1 MKKHIKKLLCS
12 ILIALMVLT
21 SVPFIGS
28 TDLTP
33 LASAYEAPT
42 KGMCGDN
49 VSYSYNEKKAELTL
63 GGTGKMWDYSKRG
76 DEVTPFYTYWIK
88 SLVIGSGVTYVDLFN
103 LLQEISCLSKITVN
117 KNNKYYSSDSSGVLF
132 NKDKTELLLYP
143 ASSESTSYK
152 IPSGVKKIADR
163 AFACSFSLKSITIPN
178 TVESI
183 GECAFYCCSF
193 TSVKIPSGV
202 KTIGKDAFDGCHDL
216 KKITVDKNN
225 KYFSYDS
232 TGVLFNKSKTK
243 LILYPVG
250 NTAKSYTVPSTVKTI
265 GNKAFCDA
273 ANLESVT
280 LSKNLTQIGYSAF
293 AGCSKLKSISLP
305 DTTTAIGSGCFLGCM
320 SLKSVKL
327 GTGLTT
333 IGTEA
338 FRGSDITSIKI
349 PAKVNSIGKYA
360 FKDCNSLKKISV
372 DNNNAKYSCDSNGVL
387 FNKNKTTL
395 ISYPRANTNT
405 SYTIPNTVK
414 TIYLYAFENCNKLSS
429 IKLGNSVKTI
439 GSSAFSGCYGLNSVV
454 IPDSVTTIGSFAFWG
469 CKNLNSLKL
478 GKKLATI
485 GNSAFGYCNALKSVY
500 IPASVTSIGSGA
512 FDYCKVLEKISVDK
526 NNSAYSCDS
535 YGILFNKDKSVLIKC
550 PLANKTTAYS
560 VPDTVTTIE
569 DSAFMNCSSL
579 KKVTIGTGVKAI
591 GGSAFYGCVS
601 LGDIDIKGNLNSVGR
616 RAFFDTKYYDD
627 EKNWDKKVLY
637 LGNSLI
643 KAREDISSFTMREGT
658 TCIANDAFGFCGNL
672 KEITIVDSVININSF
687 AFDCCYN
694 LERVNIGK
702 GVKYIGE
709 RVFLDC
715 LSLKDIY
722 YSGTEQQW
730 EKISI
735 SSDNADLFAANIH
748 FHTHTFDGS
757 VCTSCGF
764 NKADSCTCNCHKTG
778 IIKVIF
784 TITNLFQKLFGQNTV
799 CACGM
804 KH

>member
-1 MKKHIKKLLCS
+1 MTKHIKKLLCS
-12 ILIALMVLT
+12 ILLALMVLT
-21 SVPFIGS
+21 SVPFMGN
-28 TDLTP
+28 TDLSP
-33 LASAYEAPT
+33 LASAYEVPT

-76 DEVTPFYTYWIK
+76 DDVTPFYTYWVE
-88 SLVIGSGVTYVDLFN
+88 SLVIGSGVTYVDMFN
-103 LLQEISCLSKITVN
+103 LFQEISCLSKITVN

-143 ASSESTSYK
+143 ASSVSTSYK
-152 IPSGVKKIADR
+152 IPSGVKKIANE
-163 AFACSFSLKSITIPN
+163 AFANSFSLKSITIPN

-183 GECAFYCCSF
+183 GERAFYC
-193 TSVKIPSGV
+193 TSLTGVKIPSAV
-202 KTIGKDAFDGCHDL
+202 KTIGKDAFDGCYDL

-232 TGVLFNKSKTK
+232 TGALFNKSKTK
-243 LILYPVG
+243 LIVYPIG
-250 NTAKSYTVPSTVKTI
+250 NTANSYTVPNTVKII
-265 GNKAFCDA
+265 GNKAFSGA

-293 AGCSKLKSISLP
+293 EGCSELKSISLP
-305 DTTTAIGSGCFLGCM
+305 DTTTAIGSRCFSSCIG
-320 SLKSVKL
+320 LKSVKL
-327 GTGLTT
+327 GAGLTT
-333 IGTEA
+333 IGTGA
-338 FRGSDITSIKI
+338 FRDSGITSIKI
-349 PAKVNSIGKYA
+349 PTKVNSIGKYA
-360 FKDCNSLKKISV
+360 FKDCESLKKISV

-395 ISYPRANTNT
+395 INYPQANTKT

-414 TIYLYAFENCNKLSS
+414 TIYLYAFENCKKLSS
-429 IKLGNSVKTI
+429 VKLGSSVKTI
-439 GSSAFSGCYGLNSVV
+439 GSRAFSGCYRLNSVV
-454 IPDSVTTIGSFAFWG
+454 IPDSVTTIGSFTFWG
-469 CKNLNSLKL
+469 CENLNSLKL
-478 GKKLATI
+478 GKKVATI
-485 GNSAFGYCNALKSVY
+485 GNSTFGYCNALKSIY

-512 FDYCKVLEKISVDK
+512 FDYCEVLEKITVDK
-526 NNSAYSCDS
+526 NNNAYSCDS

-550 PLANKTTAYS
+550 PLANKTTVYS
-560 VPDTVTTIE
+560 VPGTVTTIE
-569 DSAFMNCSSL
+569 DSAFKNCHSL

-591 GGSAFYGCVS
+591 GGSAFYGCKS
-601 LGDIDIKGNLNSVGR
+601 LVDIDIKGNLNSVGT
-616 RAFFDTKYYDD
+616 RAFFDTQYYNN

-637 LGNSLI
+637 IGNGLI
-643 KAREDISSFTMREGT
+643 EAQEDIASFTMREGT
-658 TCIANDAFGFCGNL
+658 TCIANDAFSFCSGL
-672 KEITIVDSVININSF
+672 KEITIIDSVISINSF

-709 RVFLDC
+709 KAFINC

-735 SSDNADLFAANIH
+735 SSDNADLFAADIH

-778 IIKVIF
+778 IMKVIF
-784 TITNLFQKLFGQNTV
+784 AITNLFQKLFGQNTV
-799 CACGM
+799 CACGA